1 MFEKFSNNGD
11 PLDERE
17 ARIKIYYS
25 SSLFF
30 NLSLHMLELYIY
42 IRIIEYLCARPI
54 YSYKSALANIALWPT
69 ISSSFSRFFSL
80 DFNTPEEPA
89 VEYIL
94 GRFLSNYES
103 SNFIHIYTHIQSKD
117 KTSYR
122 RTLDIERIDRS
133 RRLAND
139 WLLPPRLTDFCPE
152 SSYYRESNP
161 DIAAISAPLDRL
173 ASSRR

>member
-1 MFEKFSNNGD
+1 MNIYA
-11 PLDERE
+11 L
-17 ARIKIYYS
+17 ARSILTRALSLILHFGQQFLRHFRD
-25 SSLFF
+25 SSLSILMHRKNQQSNIYLDDSFPIT
-30 NLSLHMLELYIY
+30 NLRILYIY
-42 IRIIEYLCARPI
+42 I
-54 YSYKSALANIALWPT
+54 
-69 ISSSFSRFFSL
+69 
-80 DFNTPEEPA
+80 
-89 VEYIL
+89 
-94 GRFLSNYES
+94 
-103 SNFIHIYTHIQSKD
+103 YTQIQSND

-152 SSYYRESNP
+152 TSYYRESNP

>member
-1 MFEKFSNNGD
+1 MNIYA
-11 PLDERE
+11 L
-17 ARIKIYYS
+17 ARSILTRALSLILHFGQQFLRHFRD
-25 SSLFF
+25 SSLSILIHRKNQQSNIYLDDSFPIT
-30 NLSLHMLELYIY
+30 NLRILYIY
-42 IRIIEYLCARPI
+42 I
-54 YSYKSALANIALWPT
+54 
-69 ISSSFSRFFSL
+69 
-80 DFNTPEEPA
+80 
-89 VEYIL
+89 
-94 GRFLSNYES
+94 
-103 SNFIHIYTHIQSKD
+103 YTQIQSND

-152 SSYYRESNP
+152 TSYYRESNP

>member
-1 MFEKFSNNGD
+1 MNIYA
-11 PLDERE
+11 L
-17 ARIKIYYS
+17 ARSILTRALLLILHFGQQFLRHFRD
-25 SSLFF
+25 SSLSILIHRKNQQSNIYLDDSFPIT
-30 NLSLHMLELYIY
+30 NLRILY
-42 IRIIEYLCARPI
+42 
-54 YSYKSALANIALWPT
+54 
-69 ISSSFSRFFSL
+69 
-80 DFNTPEEPA
+80 
-89 VEYIL
+89 
-94 GRFLSNYES
+94 
-103 SNFIHIYTHIQSKD
+103 IYTHIQSND

-152 SSYYRESNP
+152 TSYYRESNP

>member
-1 MFEKFSNNGD
+1 MNIYA
-11 PLDERE
+11 L
-17 ARIKIYYS
+17 ARSILTRALSLILHFGQQFLHFRD
-25 SSLFF
+25 SSLSILIHRKNQQSNIYLDDSFPIT
-30 NLSLHMLELYIY
+30 NLRILYIY
-42 IRIIEYLCARPI
+42 I
-54 YSYKSALANIALWPT
+54 
-69 ISSSFSRFFSL
+69 
-80 DFNTPEEPA
+80 
-89 VEYIL
+89 
-94 GRFLSNYES
+94 
-103 SNFIHIYTHIQSKD
+103 YTQIQSND

-152 SSYYRESNP
+152 TSYYRESNP

>member
-1 MFEKFSNNGD
+1 MNIYA
-11 PLDERE
+11 L
-17 ARIKIYYS
+17 ARSILTRALLLILHFGQQFLRHFRD
-25 SSLFF
+25 SSLSILIHRKNQQSNIYLDDSFPIT
-30 NLSLHMLELYIY
+30 NLRILYIY
-42 IRIIEYLCARPI
+42 I
-54 YSYKSALANIALWPT
+54 
-69 ISSSFSRFFSL
+69 
-80 DFNTPEEPA
+80 
-89 VEYIL
+89 
-94 GRFLSNYES
+94 
-103 SNFIHIYTHIQSKD
+103 YTQIQSND

-152 SSYYRESNP
+152 TSYYRESNP

>member
-1 MFEKFSNNGD
+1 MNIYA
-11 PLDERE
+11 L
-17 ARIKIYYS
+17 ARSILTRALLLILHFGQQFLRHFRD
-25 SSLFF
+25 SSLSILMHRKNQQSNIYLDDSFPIT
-30 NLSLHMLELYIY
+30 NLRILYIY
-42 IRIIEYLCARPI
+42 I
-54 YSYKSALANIALWPT
+54 
-69 ISSSFSRFFSL
+69 
-80 DFNTPEEPA
+80 
-89 VEYIL
+89 
-94 GRFLSNYES
+94 
-103 SNFIHIYTHIQSKD
+103 YTQIQSND

-152 SSYYRESNP
+152 TSYYRESNP

>member
-1 MFEKFSNNGD
+1 
-11 PLDERE
+11 
-17 ARIKIYYS
+17 
-25 SSLFF
+25 
-30 NLSLHMLELYIY
+30 MLELYIY

-69 ISSSFSRFFSL
+69 ISSSFSRFLHRKNQQSNIYL
-80 DFNTPEEPA
+80 DDSFPITNLRIL
-89 VEYIL
+89 YI
-94 GRFLSNYES
+94 Y
-103 SNFIHIYTHIQSKD
+103 IYTQIQSND

>member
-1 MFEKFSNNGD
+1 MNIYA
-11 PLDERE
+11 L
-17 ARIKIYYS
+17 ARSILTRALSLILHFGQQFLRHFRD
-25 SSLFF
+25 SSLSILIHRKNQQSNIYLDDSFPIT
-30 NLSLHMLELYIY
+30 NLRILY
-42 IRIIEYLCARPI
+42 
-54 YSYKSALANIALWPT
+54 
-69 ISSSFSRFFSL
+69 
-80 DFNTPEEPA
+80 
-89 VEYIL
+89 
-94 GRFLSNYES
+94 
-103 SNFIHIYTHIQSKD
+103 IYTHIQSND

-152 SSYYRESNP
+152 TSYYRESNP

>member
-1 MFEKFSNNGD
+1 MNIYA
-11 PLDERE
+11 L
-17 ARIKIYYS
+17 ARSILTRALLLILHFGQQFLRHFRD
-25 SSLFF
+25 SSLSILMHRKNQQSNIYLDDSFPIT
-30 NLSLHMLELYIY
+30 NLRILY
-42 IRIIEYLCARPI
+42 
-54 YSYKSALANIALWPT
+54 
-69 ISSSFSRFFSL
+69 
-80 DFNTPEEPA
+80 
-89 VEYIL
+89 
-94 GRFLSNYES
+94 
-103 SNFIHIYTHIQSKD
+103 IYTHIQSND

-152 SSYYRESNP
+152 TSYYRESNP

>member
-1 MFEKFSNNGD
+1 MNIYA
-11 PLDERE
+11 L
-17 ARIKIYYS
+17 ARSILTRALSLILHFGQQFLRHFRD
-25 SSLFF
+25 SSLSILMHRKNQQSNIYLDDSFPIT
-30 NLSLHMLELYIY
+30 NLRILY
-42 IRIIEYLCARPI
+42 
-54 YSYKSALANIALWPT
+54 
-69 ISSSFSRFFSL
+69 
-80 DFNTPEEPA
+80 
-89 VEYIL
+89 
-94 GRFLSNYES
+94 
-103 SNFIHIYTHIQSKD
+103 IYTHIQSND

-152 SSYYRESNP
+152 TSYYRESNP

>member
-80 DFNTPEEPA
+80 DSNAPEEPA

-103 SNFIHIYTHIQSKD
+103 SNFIYIHTYN
-117 KTSYR
+117 
-122 RTLDIERIDRS
+122 RTIRLVIEERWISSGSIGRD
-133 RRLAND
+133 D
-139 WLLPPRLTDFCPE
+139 WPPTGCFHHG
-152 SSYYRESNP
+152 
-161 DIAAISAPLDRL
+161 
-173 ASSRR
+173 